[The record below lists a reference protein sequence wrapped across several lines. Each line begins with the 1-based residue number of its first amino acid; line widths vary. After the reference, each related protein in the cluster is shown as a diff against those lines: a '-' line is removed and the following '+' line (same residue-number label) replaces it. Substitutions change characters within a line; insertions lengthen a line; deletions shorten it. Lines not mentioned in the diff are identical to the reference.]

1 MVKDNKDKKD
11 RKNKKDRKDKDG
23 DSKARCYVCGRALLK
38 EKMQYCG
45 KEIYR
50 CRKHRTTTI
59 LKANGNTL
67 KHF

>member
-1 MVKDNKDKKD
+1 MKRIKDTKDKKS
-11 RKNKKDRKDKDG
+11 
-23 DSKARCYVCGRALLK
+23 DSRARCYVCGKALLK
-38 EKMQYCG
+38 EKMQNCG

-50 CRKHRTTTI
+50 CKKHRTTTI